1 MTELLEIGDASLSYA
16 VLGRGRGLLVPWCN
30 LPWLDMPFI
39 DALSERF
46 TVVLASPRGY
56 QGSTRLTETQA
67 YDTGLLVADLL
78 AVCDHAG
85 LERFSVL
92 GYSLTAAMAAWLA
105 RETTRVEAVIVGGF
119 PLLGSYESV
128 LRRAEHNAAELTRD
142 ERAAEAQGRE
152 FDPRAVLAFYQALA
166 QLSDGA
172 LIADVNCPVL
182 AFWGTN
188 DTLLQSFNMPAD
200 FRQALLDH
208 GVATIELETGDH
220 LGAILQ
226 LGTVLQD
233 VSAWLDG
240 VTSDSRNGHFGS

>member
-16 VLGRGRGLLVPWCN
+16 VRGRGRGLLVPWCN

-67 YDTGLLVADLL
+67 YDTDLLVADLL
-78 AVCDHAG
+78 AVCDHTG
-85 LERFSVL
+85 LEVFSVL

-105 RETTRVEAVIVGGF
+105 RESMRVEAVIVGGF

-128 LRRAEHNAAELTRD
+128 LRRAEHNAAQLTCD
-142 ERAAEAQGRE
+142 ERAAKAQGLE

-172 LIADVNCPVL
+172 LIADVKCPVL
-182 AFWGTN
+182 AFWATN
-188 DTLLQSFNMPAD
+188 DTLLQSFNMPPD
-200 FRQALLDH
+200 YGRALIDR
-208 GVATIELETGDH
+208 GVATIELDSGDH
-220 LGAILQ
+220 LGAILE
-226 LGTVLQD
+226 LGTVLED
-233 VSAWLDG
+233 VTAWVDR
-240 VTSDSRNGHFGS
+240 VTSDRRNGHLGS